1 MSPRLGRRIHTLMR
15 NALRFG
21 GIVLVAVGTVWVLQ
35 GMGFVGGS
43 FMSGQ
48 TRWAI
53 IGAVTALIGARLWIR
68 SRQS

>member
-1 MSPRLGRRIHTLMR
+1 MR

-21 GIVLVAVGTVWVLQ
+21 GIVLVAVGIVWLLQ

-48 TRWAI
+48 TRWAV
-53 IGAVTALIGARLWIR
+53 IGAVTLLIGLRMWIR
-68 SRQS
+68 SRRP